1 MGLMPFGDEIVTSDN
16 VATQSP
22 HRVAMLAN
30 LFHPVVSGSS
40 TQVAGLS
47 RALANRGHHVV
58 VITAHVD
65 NSTPPHEVIDGYE
78 VYRVPAL
85 HLPKM
90 EIALS
95 FPWLNWV
102 LWPRNLNR
110 IADIIKTHQIDVI
123 HVHNHMFDMA
133 FVAAILKRRLNLP
146 MILTMHTV
154 IKHANAFYNAV
165 LQFLDRYL
173 LGPLVISNAD
183 IVVCPDN
190 NMKSYLEH
198 RFSRLDSSLATYG
211 VDPPR
216 EVSDDELKKLRDKY
230 QLHHRQV
237 IVSIG
242 HVHAIRNRHELLRA
256 LPSVIARV
264 PNVKLVIVGGVFS
277 ETPERLVEELGISSH
292 VVFAGAQ
299 ERDKISA
306 FLKVAEVEAHWLNQD
321 EGTWASP
328 GLASMEAMYA
338 GLPVLTVA
346 NETIYG
352 SGVLEEGKNIVLVQ
366 REQIEAL
373 SQRLIELLTN
383 QELAKS
389 IGAAAAETCEAHF
402 SWPRTAD
409 RTAAIYCLAV
419 QNAG

>member
-1 MGLMPFGDEIVTSDN
+1 
-16 VATQSP
+16 
-22 HRVAMLAN
+22 MLAN

-47 RALANRGHHVV
+47 RALAQRGHHVV

-65 NSTPPHEVIDGYE
+65 NRTPAYEVMDGYE

-102 LWPRNLNR
+102 LWPKNLNR
-110 IADIIKTHQIDVI
+110 IADIIKKHRIETI

-133 FVAAILKRRLNLP
+133 FVASILKRRLKLP
-146 MILTMHTV
+146 LVLTMHTV
-154 IKHANAFYNAV
+154 IKHANPFYNAV

-173 LGPLVISNAD
+173 LGPLVISKAD

-198 RFSRLDSSLATYG
+198 RFARLDSSLVTYG

-216 EVSDDELKKLRDKY
+216 DVSDDELKQLRDTY
-230 QLHHRQV
+230 QLHDRKV

-256 LPSVIARV
+256 LPRVIARV

-277 ETPERLVEELGISSH
+277 ETPARLIEELGISSH

-299 ERDKISA
+299 NRDRISA
-306 FLKVAEVEAHWLNQD
+306 FLKAAQIEAHWLNQD

-346 NETIYG
+346 TETIYG
-352 SGVLEEGKNIVLVQ
+352 PGVLVDGKNIVLVQ
-366 REQIEAL
+366 REQIDAL
-373 SQRLIELLTN
+373 SERLMELLTN
-383 QELAKS
+383 PELSQA
-389 IGAAAAETCEAHF
+389 IGNAAAETCEANF
-402 SWPRTAD
+402 SWPRTAE
-409 RTAAIYCLAV
+409 RMGAVYSLAI
-419 QNAG
+419 QNVGQP